1 MSVLSWI
8 RASLIRCL
16 RSRMIIPLTHE
27 LALECRNRP
36 TVSIV
41 VASCRCMVIIG
52 LRKNIRIDVIALV
65 ATQMLRIW
73 SLHVPPG
80 MCYRLHLA
88 TTLVIQVVIAAGV
101 DHRRSWTKWVPF
113 LAVII
118 TALVVLYRIRHV
130 GLGAIDRSV
139 GTNGHSVASVL
150 SEPHL
155 LLLHT
160 RGRGRSSL
168 RIIFFL
174 LLFIII
180 STVCAREARTLWDG
194 CRSCIGTCVIGRR

>member
-1 MSVLSWI
+1 MSVLSRI

-16 RSRMIIPLTHE
+16 RSRVIIPLTHK

-36 TVSIV
+36 AVSIV

-73 SLHVPPG
+73 SLHLPPG
-80 MCYRLHLA
+80 VCCRLRLA
-88 TTLVIQVVIAAGV
+88 AALVIQVAIAAGV
-101 DHRRSWTKWVPF
+101 EHRSRCSKWVLF
-113 LAVII
+113 LTVLI
-118 TALVVLYRIRHV
+118 TALGVLYRTRHEW
-130 GLGAIDRSV
+130 LGAIDRSV

-160 RGRGRSSL
+160 RGRGRSPL

-180 STVCAREARTLWDG
+180 STACAREARTLWDG
-194 CRSCIGTCVIGRR
+194 CRSCIGTCVNGRR